1 VFRAVL
7 NRAFEIRGRGTV
19 LAVEIRDGT
28 IKAGD
33 SISISTSNGT
43 RIAQVLAVEFIDYDI
58 GRPTFRSELG
68 LVVDDI
74 SVTEVIV
81 GDEVHAVSAGL

>member
-7 NRAFEIRGRGTV
+7 KRAFEVRGRGTV

-74 SVTEVIV
+74 PVTEVIV

>member
-1 VFRAVL
+1 MFRAVL